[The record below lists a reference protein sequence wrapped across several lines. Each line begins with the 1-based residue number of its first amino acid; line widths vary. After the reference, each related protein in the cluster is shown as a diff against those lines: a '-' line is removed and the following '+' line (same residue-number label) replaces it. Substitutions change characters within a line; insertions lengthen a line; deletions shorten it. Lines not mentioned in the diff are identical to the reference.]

1 MVDNI
6 FWLVVEPYPS
16 EKWWSESQLG
26 LWNSQA
32 NGKSWNWCSK
42 APTRQYPSEMKTQ
55 DNFGTLIR
63 VSINQTSSNT
73 AGNSTMFDD
82 FPYKKTP
89 PFAGISPALGARQL
103 WDSESCES
111 WSVTSVS
118 SVRWTTGAGILSWNP
133 GEIFMVPWLFFVLT
147 AWLVCYVCNMFLLV
161 N

>member
-73 AGNSTMFDD
+73 AGKSTMFDD
-82 FPYKKTP
+82 FPYKKNTSICWDFP
-89 PFAGISPALGARQL
+89 STGCQTTVRFWVVWVVISHISFL
-103 WDSESCES
+103 
-111 WSVTSVS
+111 S
-118 SVRWTTGAGILSWNP
+118 SVNNGSGYPILKSWGNLH
-133 GEIFMVPWLFFVLT
+133 GSMTFFLF
-147 AWLVCYVCNMFLLV
+147 WPRD
-161 N
+161 